1 DHDAGAEEMR
11 ERNLVDERRAL
22 HHVRRRVDVRGIVHA
37 CGDALGEHAGF
48 GVIMDAL
55 DANVLEI
62 GPVRR
67 LITKAVGQVV
77 KLKPHAVVEV
87 LLECDATDFL
97 CHRNLSH
104 CRWTMSATC
113 LALRSFDRVEIALRY
128 KKRWRGT
135 TRGAHHGDK
144 DCGRRALS

>member
-1 DHDAGAEEMR
+1 
-11 ERNLVDERRAL
+11 
-22 HHVRRRVDVRGIVHA
+22 
-37 CGDALGEHAGF
+37 
-48 GVIMDAL
+48 MDAL

-113 LALRSFDRVEIALRY
+113 LALRSFDRVELRY
-128 KKRWRGT
+128 GTKNDGEEQHGGTMARKIAVEEHCLTPGFEDYWAPTVVDLPAKRREEFHARLTDFGEL
-135 TRGAHHGDK
+135 RLAAMDAAGVAR
-144 DCGRRALS
+144 CV